1 MKGKSS
7 KMNEDT
13 QARADSN
20 GFNKFQQIFWP
31 IHAYELKK
39 FLPMSMLMFCIL
51 FVYAMVRNLK
61 DTFIQHYA
69 ICGGTELMPVLK
81 LFFVMPAAFFAV
93 MLFTFFINRF
103 GSTKTFYIMISLFV
117 TFYTVFL
124 FILLPNV
131 NVLHANEATVRH
143 LQEILP
149 DFLHYTIPCFTNW
162 CYTLFYVVSE
172 IWSTIALS
180 SLFWQ
185 FANRITKENEAKRF
199 YALYSLISSIGVIL
213 SGGVL
218 SAMSKASGAE
228 FERNVRILISL
239 CILFALA
246 TMIIFYYINAVIVPD
261 PRYCDPVQF
270 RLPSKK
276 MHKKEH
282 IDVFEGI
289 KMLIK
294 EPYIALMALLVLT
307 YGISDNLLE
316 TVWKAQLKHAFP
328 DPNNYASMM
337 GKQSIIVGIST
348 ICITIL
354 STYMIRKLSW
364 KFCAGVTPVIML
376 IFGLVFF
383 GLSFY
388 ANNGNPN
395 FYGMPIDMA
404 SAWIGLIVVALIRS
418 TKYSLFDATKNM
430 AYRPLDVDTKT
441 KGQAAVEVISGRGGK
456 AGSALINAFLTNVLV
471 VGSKISA
478 HLYTI
483 IPIFILTV
491 AGWIVSVF
499 KLSPRYKEK
508 VSKQNNNS

>member
-1 MKGKSS
+1 
-7 KMNEDT
+7 MNEDT
-13 QARADSN
+13 QTHSESKEF
-20 GFNKFQQIFWP
+20 GKLQQIFWP
-31 IHAYELKK
+31 IHGYELKK

-69 ICGGTELMPVLK
+69 ICGGTELMPILK

-117 TFYTVFL
+117 GFYTIFL

-131 NVLHANEATVRH
+131 GVLHANEATVRH
-143 LQEILP
+143 LQEIFP

-162 CYTLFYVVSE
+162 CYTMFYVVSE
-172 IWSTIALS
+172 TWSTIALS

-218 SAMSKASGAE
+218 NAMSKASGAE

-239 CILFALA
+239 CILFAVT

-261 PRYCDPVQF
+261 PKYCDPVQF

-276 MHKKEH
+276 MHQKKG

-316 TVWKAQLKHAFP
+316 TVWKAQLRYAFP
-328 DPNNYASMM
+328 DPNNYSAMM
-337 GKQSIIVGIST
+337 GIQSMIVGVAT

-354 STYMIRKLSW
+354 SSYMLRKFSW
-364 KFCAGVTPVIML
+364 KFCAGVTPITML
-376 IFGLVFF
+376 VLGLVFF

-388 ANNGNPN
+388 ANDGHPTL
-395 FYGMPIDMA
+395 YGMPIGMA

-441 KGQAAVEVISGRGGK
+441 KGQAAVEIISGRGGK
-456 AGSALINAFLTNVLV
+456 AGSALINAFLTNILA

-478 HLYTI
+478 HLCTI

-491 AGWIVSVF
+491 AGWIISVF
-499 KLSPRYKEK
+499 KLSPKYDEK
-508 VSKQNNNS
+508 LAEQNKNS